1 MNKIF
6 RLKEHNTTVTTEVR
20 AGLTTFCTMAYII
33 FVNPVFLSATGMD
46 SNGVMIATCLS
57 AAVGTLLSAIMSNKP
72 FAMASG
78 MGMNAFFAY
87 TLCAGFGYTWQQA
100 LALTCVSGILFLIVT
115 LSPLQSTIINAIPG
129 TLKHAITAG
138 VGLFIA
144 VIGLLDSGLINMTA
158 GYPSLGDLSSPSVLI
173 ALAGLSLIIV
183 LTLRNVKGSLIIGIA
198 FTVILSII
206 TNQTPLPEKVVSL
219 PSAIS
224 TVFMAL
230 DFHGLAL
237 GGLTMGSVISLVAL
251 VLSLTLVDI
260 FDTAGLLIGTY
271 SKTTDPDDPDY
282 DKGMQRIM
290 IADALATTLGSFF
303 GASTVTSYA
312 ESTAG
317 IAAGGKT
324 GLTALTTS
332 VCFTLA
338 IFFAPLAG
346 IVTSAATSPVLIVV
360 GLMIFM
366 DIRKVDFSTMD
377 NAIPAFITIC
387 GMTFAYSVTTGIAA
401 GFIAHL
407 LCKLA
412 AGKKSEINAT
422 VALLTVVFVLYF
434 LFLY

>member
-1 MNKIF
+1 MSLCVFLFSRRALTNKIF
-6 RLKEHNTTVTTEVR
+6 RLKEHNTTVT
-20 AGLTTFCTMAYII
+20 
-33 FVNPVFLSATGMD
+33 
-46 SNGVMIATCLS
+46 
-57 AAVGTLLSAIMSNKP
+57 
-72 FAMASG
+72 
-78 MGMNAFFAY
+78 
-87 TLCAGFGYTWQQA
+87 
-100 LALTCVSGILFLIVT
+100 
-115 LSPLQSTIINAIPG
+115 
-129 TLKHAITAG
+129 
-138 VGLFIA
+138 
-144 VIGLLDSGLINMTA
+144 
-158 GYPSLGDLSSPSVLI
+158 
-173 ALAGLSLIIV
+173 
-183 LTLRNVKGSLIIGIA
+183 
-198 FTVILSII
+198 
-206 TNQTPLPEKVVSL
+206 
-219 PSAIS
+219 

-237 GGLTMGSVISLVAL
+237 GGLTMGSVISLVVL

-271 SKTTDPDDPDY
+271 LKTTDPDDPDY
-282 DKGMQRIM
+282 DKGMQRIT

-332 VCFTLA
+332 FCFTLA
-338 IFFAPLAG
+338 IFFAPLAD

-360 GLMIFM
+360 GLMTFM

-407 LCKLA
+407 QKAILLRLP
-412 AGKKSEINAT
+412 KSM
-422 VALLTVVFVLYF
+422 VS
-434 LFLY
+434 